1 MPGRPEEPVQWLQTH
16 ERSSSA
22 APKEMR
28 YKTIRK
34 GHLWEFRN
42 KVRESGT
49 GELASLTCSPMVVGL
64 LVGREHQRRNRLPLE
79 LITKDTREKTTKQA
93 PEDKAK
99 QPLPQ

>member
-1 MPGRPEEPVQWLQTH
+1 
-16 ERSSSA
+16 
-22 APKEMR
+22 MR

-64 LVGREHQRRNRLPLE
+64 LVGREHQRRNRLH
-79 LITKDTREKTTKQA
+79 
-93 PEDKAK
+93 
-99 QPLPQ
+99 

>member
-1 MPGRPEEPVQWLQTH
+1 VRLPVETMAGAQPPPRAH
-16 ERSSSA
+16 SCIP
-22 APKEMR
+22 PKEMR

-64 LVGREHQRRNRLPLE
+64 LVGREHQRRNRLH
-79 LITKDTREKTTKQA
+79 
-93 PEDKAK
+93 
-99 QPLPQ
+99 